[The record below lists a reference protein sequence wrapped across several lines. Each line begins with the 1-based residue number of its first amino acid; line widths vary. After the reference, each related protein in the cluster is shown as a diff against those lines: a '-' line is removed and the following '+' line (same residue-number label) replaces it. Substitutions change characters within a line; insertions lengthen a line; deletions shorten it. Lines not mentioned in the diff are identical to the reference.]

1 MSKTVLITGGNK
13 GIGLATTELFLNEG
27 YKVIVIG
34 RDFSNFKFNNNEN
47 VEIIKFDIS
56 NINEI
61 PTLVY
66 KLGDIDI
73 LVNNAGIGNRVEYD
87 DYSQDKVNKILKTN
101 IEAPVAFIREV
112 SKKILI
118 KQKGRIVNVASQAAE
133 VGNPDIWYGITK
145 AGLVNVTRSFA
156 NILGKNG
163 IVINAV
169 APGPVETDMI
179 LNSPYNERF
188 ERIKERSYLKR
199 IAKPIEI
206 AKTIFWL
213 ATESPEYINGE
224 TIDINNGAQ
233 SI

>member
-34 RDFSNFKFNNNEN
+34 RDFSDFKFDNNKN
-47 VEIIKFDIS
+47 VEKIQFDIS
-56 NINEI
+56 NVSEI
-61 PTLVY
+61 PTLVD

-73 LVNNAGIGNRVEYD
+73 LENNAGISNGVEYD
-87 DYSQDKVNKILKTN
+87 DYSQDKVDRILKIN

-112 SKKILI
+112 SKSFLI
-118 KQKGRIVNVASQAAE
+118 KGEGRIVNVASQAAE

-156 NILGKNG
+156 NLLGKKG

-179 LNSPYNERF
+179 LNSPHNDRF
-188 ERIKERSYLKR
+188 ERIKGRVYLNR
-199 IAKPIEI
+199 FAKPIEI

-213 ATESPEYINGE
+213 ATESPQYINGE

>member
-1 MSKTVLITGGNK
+1 MKTVLITGGNK

-27 YKVIVIG
+27 YKVIAIG
-34 RDFSNFKFNNNEN
+34 RDFSNFKFNNNKN
-47 VEIIKFDIS
+47 VEKIRFDIS
-56 NINEI
+56 NIDEI
-61 PTLVY
+61 PNLIA

-73 LVNNAGIGNRVEYD
+73 LVNNAGVSNGLEYNN
-87 DYSQDKVNKILKTN
+87 YTQDKVNRILKIN

-112 SKKILI
+112 SKTFLI
-118 KQKGRIVNVASQAAE
+118 KRKGRIVNVASQAAE
-133 VGNPDIWYGITK
+133 VGHPDIWYGITK

-156 NILGKNG
+156 NLLGDKG
-163 IVINAV
+163 IVINSV

-179 LNSPYNERF
+179 LNSPHADRF
-188 ERIKERSYLKR
+188 KNIKERVYLNR
-199 IAKPIEI
+199 FAKPIEI

-213 ATESPEYINGE
+213 ATESPQYINGE

>member
-13 GIGLATTELFLNEG
+13 GIGLATTEFFLNKG

-56 NINEI
+56 DINEI
-61 PTLVY
+61 PTLVD

-87 DYSQDKVNKILKTN
+87 DYSQDKVNKILKVN
-101 IEAPVAFIREV
+101 IEAPVAFIKEV
-112 SKKILI
+112 SKKFLI

>member
-1 MSKTVLITGGNK
+1 M
-13 GIGLATTELFLNEG
+13 
-27 YKVIVIG
+27 
-34 RDFSNFKFNNNEN
+34 
-47 VEIIKFDIS
+47 
-56 NINEI
+56 
-61 PTLVY
+61 
-66 KLGDIDI
+66 
-73 LVNNAGIGNRVEYD
+73 VNNAGISNGLEYSN
-87 DYSQDKVNKILKTN
+87 YSQEKVDKILKIN

-112 SKKILI
+112 SKKFLI
-118 KQKGRIVNVASQAAE
+118 KEKGRIVNVASQAAE

-156 NILGKNG
+156 NLLGRKG

-179 LNSPYNERF
+179 LNSPHNDRF
-188 ERIKERSYLKR
+188 ERIKERVYLNR
-199 IAKPIEI
+199 FAKPVEI

-213 ATESPEYINGE
+213 ATESPQYINGE

>member
-27 YKVIVIG
+27 YKVIAIG
-34 RDFSNFKFNNNEN
+34 RDFSNFKFDNNEN
-47 VEIIKFDIS
+47 VEKIQFDIS

-61 PTLVY
+61 PTLVE

-73 LVNNAGIGNRVEYD
+73 LVNNVGISNGLEYNN
-87 DYSQDKVNKILKTN
+87 YPQDKVDRILKIN

-112 SKKILI
+112 SKIFLI
-118 KQKGRIVNVASQAAE
+118 KRKGRIVNVASQAAE

-156 NILGKNG
+156 NLLGDKG
-163 IVINAV
+163 IVINSV

-179 LNSPYNERF
+179 LNSPHNDRF
-188 ERIKERSYLKR
+188 KKIKERVYLNR
-199 IAKPIEI
+199 FAKPIEI

-213 ATESPEYINGE
+213 ATESPQYINGE